1 MRVDSAPDQQ
11 HVAQRGERR
20 APVGSQLREERAPRG
35 RSPSG
40 AGGDSTKL
48 PVRSQR
54 HKGELPIGSGPTC
67 ARAGLG
73 QRVGSDRLSE
83 IDFLTGDRKLAVT
96 MVGEIAN
103 MECDSVWC
111 CTAVP
116 TPAMSRCPVIDH
128 GCFELLLRHGKRGRR
143 RCSER
148 RQWGTGGWPRF
159 RVSRMD

>member
-96 MVGEIAN
+96 M
-103 MECDSVWC
+103 W
-111 CTAVP
+111 
-116 TPAMSRCPVIDH
+116 
-128 GCFELLLRHGKRGRR
+128 LLLHT
-143 RCSER
+143 SI
-148 RQWGTGGWPRF
+148 F
-159 RVSRMD
+159 RLKLLGLGIGIIDFFCCWNFI